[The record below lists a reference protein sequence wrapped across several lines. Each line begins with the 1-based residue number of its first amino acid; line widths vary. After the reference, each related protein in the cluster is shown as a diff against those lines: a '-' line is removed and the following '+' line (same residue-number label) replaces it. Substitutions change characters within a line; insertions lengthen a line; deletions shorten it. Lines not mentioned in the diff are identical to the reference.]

1 MNSDSSAIAQAPTP
15 SRVVIPTWARL
26 LAAMA
31 GAAIVL
37 GAILGAFGISWTR
50 KLCLDAVNPAYIA
63 GTLKLIGDF
72 PDDAAN
78 GYHPVVAVRMPRVDA
93 VGAPGFAAVAFNEG
107 VGNLQFDLAK
117 YESAES
123 DPDPREEI
131 DRWYDFPA
139 IFAGITANF
148 GSIDE
153 KGKADVNGHEF
164 AYQTGQLK
172 EPKDLKDPKGE
183 TYKGMIGCL
192 TVGRKVIIVEAAS
205 SAAKPLDINLIVDF
219 LRKAHSF

>member
-1 MNSDSSAIAQAPTP
+1 MNSDSSAISHASTP
-15 SRVVIPTWARL
+15 STGGIPTWAKL
-26 LAAMA
+26 LASLA
-31 GAAIVL
+31 GAVIVL
-37 GAILGAFGISWTR
+37 GAVGGAFGISWAR
-50 KLCLDAVNPAYIA
+50 KLCLDSIDPVYIA
-63 GTLKLIGDF
+63 GTLRLIGDF
-72 PDDAAN
+72 PDDAAS

-93 VGAPGFAAVAFNEG
+93 LGSPGIVGVAFNEG
-107 VGNLQFDLAK
+107 AGKLQFDLAK
-117 YESAES
+117 YESPDS

-172 EPKDLKDPKGE
+172 EPKDLKDPKGA

-205 SAAKPLDINLIVDF
+205 PAAKPLDINLIVDF